1 MGNTPEHNL
10 VEEVQSSV
18 DAHGLQISEVLA
30 QARQFTTVSGL
41 AFGFLLNIAASF
53 GNVFPRVIG
62 RSLICLALISTA
74 SAIFIFA
81 LPAIYIQISFPID
94 KKQTLHFYVW
104 SHKFILCGI
113 ALLCLGM
120 YSAVWFAL
128 DRLILLDWPAPI
140 LATGIF
146 VIPLTVYRLRR
157 IGDPTE
163 LA

>member
-1 MGNTPEHNL
+1 MGNTPEHNP
-10 VEEVQSSV
+10 VEELQATI

-53 GNVFPRVIG
+53 GSLFPRVVG
-62 RSLICLALISTA
+62 RFLISLALISTA

>member
-1 MGNTPEHNL
+1 MGNKSEHSL
-10 VEEVQSSV
+10 VEELQSTI
-18 DAHGLQISEVLA
+18 DAHGIQISDVLA

-41 AFGFLLNIAASF
+41 AFGFLLSIASGFAH
-53 GNVFPRVIG
+53 VFERVLG
-62 RSLICLALISTA
+62 RALVSLALICTA
-74 SAIFIFA
+74 SALLIFA
-81 LPAIYIQISFPID
+81 LPAIYVQLSFPID
-94 KKQTLHFYVW
+94 KKRILRFYVW

-146 VIPLTVYRLRR
+146 VIPFTVYRLRR
-157 IGDPTE
+157 IGDPIE

>member
-1 MGNTPEHNL
+1 VDNKSEHSL
-10 VEEVQSSV
+10 VEELQSTV
-18 DAHGLQISEVLA
+18 DARGIQISDVLG

-53 GNVFPRVIG
+53 GSLFPRLVG
-62 RSLICLALISTA
+62 RSLISLALISTA

-81 LPAIYIQISFPID
+81 LPAIYIQMHFPID

-104 SHKFILCGI
+104 SHKFILSGI

-128 DRLILLDWPAPI
+128 DRLIILDWPAPI

-146 VIPLTVYRLRR
+146 VIPFTIYRLRR
-157 IGDPTE
+157 IGDPKE